1 MVFVKKLRLS
11 SSFVLIKI
19 EQEKPI
25 VDVSERKE
33 AVFDDEKKKT
43 ILKKPKICIFPKR
56 LVHGF
61 CQKIKTFSMFCLNA
75 K

>member
-33 AVFDDEKKKT
+33 AVFDYEKKND
-43 ILKKPKICIFPKR
+43 LKKP
-56 LVHGF
+56 
-61 CQKIKTFSMFCLNA
+61 
-75 K
+75 

>member
-33 AVFDDEKKKT
+33 AVFDYEKQNDFKK
-43 ILKKPKICIFPKR
+43 
-56 LVHGF
+56 
-61 CQKIKTFSMFCLNA
+61 A
-75 K
+75 

>member
-11 SSFVLIKI
+11 SSFVLIKK

-33 AVFDDEKKKT
+33 AVFDYEKKNDF
-43 ILKKPKICIFPKR
+43 KK
-56 LVHGF
+56 
-61 CQKIKTFSMFCLNA
+61 A
-75 K
+75 

>member
-33 AVFDDEKKKT
+33 AMFDYGKKR
-43 ILKKPKICIFPKR
+43 F
-56 LVHGF
+56 
-61 CQKIKTFSMFCLNA
+61 
-75 K
+75 

>member
-25 VDVSERKE
+25 ADVSERKE
-33 AVFDDEKKKT
+33 AVFDYEKKA
-43 ILKKPKICIFPKR
+43 ILKKPKICSFPKR

>member
-33 AVFDDEKKKT
+33 AVFDDEKKKNDF
-43 ILKKPKICIFPKR
+43 KK
-56 LVHGF
+56 
-61 CQKIKTFSMFCLNA
+61 A
-75 K
+75 